1 MSADPFRHSLVHVF
15 LDEELGDKRP
25 PDLSREILAKA
36 FGDEKPGLVSS
47 GSSGASP
54 RRGVRRRWLA
64 PAAAA
69 AAILIIGLTAWLVI
83 PVGYPGL
90 TISGDYE
97 ITSGDELQR
106 GVTIRTEE
114 GSAVLALGGYCRV
127 DIKPWTTLR
136 IDGADYGEELFV
148 DVGMVVCSVDSKVGR
163 FGVLSELGSV
173 RVKGTKFTVRVEEF
187 GGLRQ
192 MRVTVAEG
200 AVEVSDGTLS
210 SLLQA
215 GKERTIVGSEPRQPE
230 TAPVT
235 KPKDNENTDIVI
247 EPIDPG
253 ANSEFTSSSD
263 DGLSELRRKIRAA
276 QGRVEQVE
284 KEIRKLREENRLMRK
299 ALDEPGDRPENNEHE
314 RPERELRDNW

>member
-15 LDEELGDKRP
+15 LQEELGDKKP
-25 PDLSREILAKA
+25 PDLSQEILAKA
-36 FGDEKPGLVSS
+36 FDDEKPGLVSRR
-47 GSSGASP
+47 SSGPSL
-54 RRGVRRRWLA
+54 RLRGRRRWPA
-64 PAAAA
+64 VAAAA
-69 AAILIIGLTAWLVI
+69 AAILIGLTVWLLM
-83 PVGYPGL
+83 PGGYPGL

-97 ITSGDELQR
+97 IASGDELQR

-114 GSAVLALGGYCRV
+114 GSAVLALGGYCQV

-148 DVGMVVCSVDSKVGR
+148 EVGMVVCSVDSKVGR
-163 FGVLSELGSV
+163 FGVLSELGSA
-173 RVKGTKFTVRVEEF
+173 RVTGTKFTVRVEEF

-200 AVEVSDGTLS
+200 AVEVSDGSVSGVLP
-210 SLLQA
+210 A

-253 ANSEFTSSSD
+253 GNSEFTSSSD
-263 DGLSELRRKIRAA
+263 DGLPELRLKILAA
-276 QGRVEQVE
+276 QERVEQVE
-284 KEIRKLREENRLMRK
+284 NEIRKLREENRLMQK
-299 ALDEPGDRPENNEHE
+299 DLDELVEPAENPEHE
-314 RPERELRDNW
+314 QTERQSPNHE